1 MAASFLKNIKFENFE
16 ISSENGTA
24 KYAIDGDIKGI
35 LSFDYEESIFS
46 PTFIV
51 SAKFIAVEGV
61 LSDLKLHGTETAN
74 ITIKHD
80 SGDDMVFE
88 DLIVTNMIQDDTT
101 SNGSIFSV
109 VLRSQDVIMNESER
123 LSQRYD
129 PKTNASTHVDTI
141 LGTNLKTS
149 YENDIEDTA
158 NNDGFYGNYWTPYR
172 AIYWLARR
180 AVSKSMSG
188 DGSGT
193 NRVGFLFWQTRNGY
207 RFKSVDTIMADGN
220 TKDLVFSQ
228 HEVIAPD
235 EYDENHVIFNPTFE
249 LPTDIVDQM
258 RLSRFG
264 EERRYVNLHSLYVTK
279 KEDGVLSEQDVS
291 GSQDSLGED
300 DDLSLQVG
308 SLDIRNKPSRPTV
321 SVLVDGTM
329 RQDGTISISGEGEF
343 HPHKVVSQSRMRYQS
358 LLSNS
363 LKITVPMNLNVES
376 GDVIVANIL
385 KSKEGDDE
393 YFSGEYIVKDLR
405 HSYSVLDNDG
415 VECLTIMRL
424 VRDWHGKK
432 SEADGSMSSINP
444 EVGRDTLTGSYVA

>member
-228 HEVIAPD
+228 HEVIAPED
-235 EYDENHVIFNPTFE
+235 FDENNLLFHPTFE
-249 LPTDIVDQM
+249 APVDIVEQM

-279 KEDGVLSEQDVS
+279 KEDGVLSEENVS
-291 GSQDSLGED
+291 KGQNSLGDD
-300 DDLSLQVG
+300 DDLPLQVDG
-308 SLDIRNKPSRPTV
+308 FDIRSRPSRPTV

-329 RQDGTISISGEGEF
+329 KQDGTISIGGEGEF

-385 KSKEGDDE
+385 KSNEGDDE
-393 YFSGEYIVKDLR
+393 YLSGEYIVKDLR
-405 HSYSVLDNDG
+405 HSYSQMDDDG
-415 VECLTIMRL
+415 VECLTILRL

-432 SEADGSMSSINP
+432 SDES
-444 EVGRDTLTGSYVA
+444 